1 MDRGGPI
8 DMPDGGSFD
17 LKTIVRPII
26 LAQGNTFIKE
36 LLREHGIKIGSTKA
50 DFEKNIFD
58 AIDAGH
64 LTREMVE
71 AWLLRVEGWGDQ
83 HVYLLTPPP
92 AIALDALQTAIRGS
106 PHASLLEV
114 GVSYEFPEAL
124 AMTSVRIDHEV
135 LAVDWHLRLGAWER
149 AKTKDHQREIES
161 ELYEFRAWRD
171 RRDRSV
177 VRFEWRFGQPY
188 CCLFTQLPND
198 GDQHLRTFQ
207 QVFSDLTTLGVIAAP
222 LNPVLLT
229 KAVKAATQDDGVV
242 AHSARLSTPG
252 GYVELASTIPDAGI
266 GEIEVIR
273 RVRMGVQDSDFG
285 SAEGMLSF
293 PRTMHN
299 ILSRD
304 VKATVYGADGRFRIW
319 VQCQRDDIY
328 VLADLI
334 WRRNE

>member
-1 MDRGGPI
+1 
-8 DMPDGGSFD
+8 MPEGDGFD

-58 AIDAGH
+58 AIDAGQ

-83 HVYLLTPPP
+83 HVYLLTVPP
-92 AIALDALQTAIRGS
+92 AIALDALQSAIRES
-106 PHASLLEV
+106 AHAGLLDV
-114 GVSYEFPEAL
+114 SVSYEFPEAL
-124 AMTSVRIDHEV
+124 AMTSVRLDHEV
-135 LAVDWHLRLGAWER
+135 LAVDWHLKLGAWER
-149 AKTKDHQREIES
+149 AKSKDHQREIEG

-198 GDQHLRTFQ
+198 GNHHLRTFE
-207 QVFSDLTTLGVIAAP
+207 QVFADLTALGVVSAP
-222 LNPVLLT
+222 LDRVLLS
-229 KAVKAATQDDGVV
+229 KAVKASTQDDAVV
-242 AHSARLSTPG
+242 AHSTRMSAPG
-252 GYVELASTIPDAGI
+252 GYVELASTVPDAGI
-266 GEIEVIR
+266 GDVEAIR
-273 RVRMGVQDSDFG
+273 RVRQGVHDSDFG
-285 SAEGMLSF
+285 SAEGMLIF
-293 PRTMHN
+293 PRTKHEA
-299 ILSRD
+299 LSRD
-304 VKATVYGADGRFRIW
+304 VKATVYGSDGRFRVW

-334 WRRNE
+334 WQRNG